1 MWRRCCSN
9 ALRFFLDEHVLL
21 PPEDGED
28 SEDPPAGEPMA
39 LGRVAGAAMDEDA
52 GAAAD
57 AEAGA
62 AIDAGADAMIDAE
75 AGATIEAEAG
85 AATDV
90 DACTA
95 LEVLTLRTCPLD
107 TE

>member
-9 ALRFFLDEHVLL
+9 ALRFFFDEHVLL
-21 PPEDGED
+21 PEDGED

-39 LGRVAGAAMDEDA
+39 LGRVAGAAMDE

-62 AIDAGADAMIDAE
+62 AIDAGADATIDAE
-75 AGATIEAEAG
+75 AGATIDAEAG